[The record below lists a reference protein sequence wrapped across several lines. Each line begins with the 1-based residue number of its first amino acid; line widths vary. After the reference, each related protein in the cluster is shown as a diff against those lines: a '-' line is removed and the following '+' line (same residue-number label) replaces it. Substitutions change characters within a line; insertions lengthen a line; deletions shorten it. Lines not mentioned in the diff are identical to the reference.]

1 MPASLLDSRNW
12 VRGLTL
18 AFTVVMVLALG
29 IQMTFMYRT
38 AILTDANTRPHVW
51 ISWGIGSFLMAAN
64 FGFIITWMVA
74 AARDNVRRMR
84 IGLTGVSVRLVGT
97 AIYIIISRVEAG
109 LSKQT
114 ASERVAAVMHMG
126 EFLLGS
132 LWVIPAVIMFGI
144 ECGFVATMA
153 SYTESCKAAIDAKK
167 AEEEEKPREKSD
179 ANSSSSGAPP
189 AGPSNN

>member
-1 MPASLLDSRNW
+1 MITRNGA
-12 VRGLTL
+12 RGLAL
-18 AFTVVMVLALG
+18 SFTVVMVLALSM
-29 IQMTFMYRT
+29 QMLFMYSS
-38 AILTDANTRPHVW
+38 AILCDASTRPSVW
-51 ISWGIGSFLMAAN
+51 ISWGVGSFLMAAN
-64 FGFIITWMVA
+64 IGFIIIWMVA

-126 EFLLGS
+126 ESLLGGG
-132 LWVIPAVIMFGI
+132 LWVIPAVLMFAI

-153 SYTESCKAAIDAKK
+153 SYTESCKAAIDAKN

-189 AGPSNN
+189 ADPSNN

>member
-64 FGFIITWMVA
+64 IGFIITWMVA
-74 AARDNVRRMR
+74 AARDNVRWMT

-97 AIYIIISRVEAG
+97 VIYIFLREVKAELSAWNLSEMAGDHSRKE
-109 LSKQT
+109 
-114 ASERVAAVMHMG
+114 
-126 EFLLGS
+126 LLFEDVWLFPVGF
-132 LWVIPAVIMFGI
+132 MFAI
-144 ECGFVATMA
+144 ECGFVAAMA
-153 SYTESCKAAIDAKK
+153 SYTERCKAAIDAKV
-167 AEEEEKPREKSD
+167 EVEVEKPREKTGD
-179 ANSSSSGAPP
+179 SSSPGALA
-189 AGPSNN
+189 AGTSN